1 MYNTSHGL
9 LKQRMRELVPI
20 KQSLLKDV
28 RKRYGSKEICKVTVD
43 QAIGGMR
50 NVFAMF
56 YDASLLDS
64 KTVHFFSII
73 GYHNERL

>member
-9 LKQRMRELVPI
+9 LKKRMREIVPI

-28 RKRYGSKEICKVTVD
+28 RKRYGNKEICKVTVD

-50 NVFAMF
+50 NVFGLF

-64 KTVHFFSII
+64 KTVLLYS
-73 GYHNERL
+73 L